1 MFGGITNHGCGV
13 ACNRRFLISNPFCR
27 SVIGFMYFS
36 LMNFW
41 AKLIST
47 LLIVLLGAMIMVA
60 LIYLQGKPF
69 PDPGEY
75 HYSRLLRNNFT
86 GMAVGFYVVAAFALG
101 IRFRYNPFRVGISL
115 IGIFPITAVVEATYY
130 RGSHNL
136 IPFEFFI
143 YFLYALPA
151 VMAAFAGNWLFKRQQ
166 AKK

>member
-1 MFGGITNHGCGV
+1 
-13 ACNRRFLISNPFCR
+13 
-27 SVIGFMYFS
+27 MYFS

-60 LIYLQGKPF
+60 LICLQGKPF

-75 HYSRLLRNNFT
+75 HYSRLLRSNFT